1 MCMEYSGSLI
11 ERECMEGNWTL
22 VKASGDNIGISHL
35 FFVDDLML
43 FAKASED
50 NCETIKEVLECFCAE
65 LSQKVSVN
73 KSQIYFS
80 QNVSFD
86 LKEIICENIGIHA
99 TITLGNI

>member
-1 MCMEYSGSLI
+1 
-11 ERECMEGNWTL
+11 MEGNWTL

-50 NCETIKEVLECFCAE
+50 NCETIKEVLECFC
-65 LSQKVSVN
+65 
-73 KSQIYFS
+73 

>member
-1 MCMEYSGSLI
+1 
-11 ERECMEGNWTL
+11 MEGNWTL
-22 VKASGDNIGISHL
+22 VKASRDNIGISHL

-50 NCETIKEVLECFCAE
+50 NCETIKEVLECFYAE